1 MHNNNKKSDDNPNSL
16 RISVDTK
23 AKVNISESSRN
34 GKSRDLE
41 TPEGGDHDM
50 ESIAKL
56 VPCGILEVVEG
67 KLSIIVGNSKETSDF
82 IVDSIEQWW
91 DKRKSIY
98 TNIDEL
104 VINIDNGPSV
114 ESYRTQFIKR
124 MIEFS
129 DANNLRIH
137 LVYYPPYHSKY
148 NPIEHCWGSLERNW
162 NGAILNTIDKAV
174 EWMKS
179 MTWKGIK
186 PTVQLLDKVY
196 EKGVSVTKKEM
207 KKYSLKLTRSKTLP
221 KWDVVIEGAFG

>member
-1 MHNNNKKSDDNPNSL
+1 M
-16 RISVDTK
+16 
-23 AKVNISESSRN
+23 NISESSRN

-148 NPIEHCWGSLERNW
+148 NPIEH
-162 NGAILNTIDKAV
+162 
-174 EWMKS
+174 
-179 MTWKGIK
+179 
-186 PTVQLLDKVY
+186 
-196 EKGVSVTKKEM
+196 
-207 KKYSLKLTRSKTLP
+207 
-221 KWDVVIEGAFG
+221 